1 MTSHVWE
8 RGNAQVTFCGLSYPL
23 GEGHIGWGW
32 SGKNFR
38 RNLVQGG
45 PPVTFLS
52 LIDCP
57 ACSAEL
63 QDRDEKLPAVR
74 DFENRQAANGDR
86 YPGSTPPAT
95 ATVPDDGGP
104 YAGRPMTGTFLV
116 EMHGDGHPT
125 PLSTGIEADG
135 PADLAAKAREHAD
148 RHGFTITGAT
158 YAGHP
163 VPGFPGATDQQPAA
177 AVRIPTP
184 ATKENTVNLD
194 ATGPDE
200 IRAAF
205 TQAGIDA
212 GEKAEELGALAGVLS
227 EAADRFEGLE
237 MAASTVGHMRDA
249 SEAIAAAKAALDNA
263 QEHLDAALSDFNAKD
278 GAVADAAADAGNLA
292 SREVLVG
299 G

>member
-1 MTSHVWE
+1 
-8 RGNAQVTFCGLSYPL
+8 VTGP
-23 GEGHIGWGW
+23 
-32 SGKNFR
+32 
-38 RNLVQGG
+38 V
-45 PPVTFLS
+45 PPV
-52 LIDCP
+52 
-57 ACSAEL
+57 A
-63 QDRDEKLPAVR
+63 
-74 DFENRQAANGDR
+74 
-86 YPGSTPPAT
+86 

-104 YAGRPMTGTFLV
+104 YAGQPMTGTFLV
-116 EMHGDGHPT
+116 EMHGDGYGV
-125 PLSTGIEADG
+125 PLYKGIEADG
-135 PADLAAKAREHAD
+135 PADLAAKAGAFAD
-148 RHGFTITGAT
+148 RHGLTVTGAT

-163 VPGFPGATDQQPAA
+163 VPGFAGAADQQPPAA

-237 MAASTVGHMRDA
+237 MAASTVEHMRDA
-249 SEAIAAAKAALDNA
+249 SEAIAAAKASLDNA
-263 QEHLDAALSDFNAKD
+263 QEHLEAALADFNAKD
-278 GAVADAAADAGNLA
+278 GAVADAATDAGNLA